1 MRPISR
7 RPGAVSRIRDAR
19 FSRTRPL
26 RIARNVNF
34 IQNYL
39 PRLKH
44 GPALLVVYLRS
55 RTFEGVT
62 RTYRFRADGE
72 PEGTTINIY
81 QVRGGRIAWL
91 GTTDELV
98 R

>member
-1 MRPISR
+1 MHADDIEYCC
-7 RPGAVSRIRDAR
+7 A
-19 FSRTRPL
+19 F
-26 RIARNVNF
+26 
-34 IQNYL
+34 
-39 PRLKH
+39 
-44 GPALLVVYLRS
+44 LRS
-55 RTFEGVT
+55 RAFEGVT